1 MEALV
6 PLAGYNIIIIDMLMT
21 QTWRWYGPNDPVTLS
36 DVSQA
41 GATGIVNALHQIPNG
56 EVWSLQEI
64 QKRKNEIENAGLTW
78 DVVESLP
85 VHEKIKTRTGDFKQ
99 IIENYKLSMK
109 NLASCGVYVIC
120 YNFMPILDW
129 TRTRLDMPMEDGS
142 LALEFNALE
151 LRVFDLHILKRE
163 GAEQDYTT
171 DEMDQAKDQFIKL
184 TSSEIQRISDNILK
198 GLPGSEE
205 GYSMDEFKAML
216 DTYKGID
223 ADQLRSHLVKFL
235 EEIIPL
241 ADQLGIRMC
250 IHPDDPPFSL
260 LGLPRVVSTQ
270 SDYQYIFNQ
279 VTSLSNGITF
289 CTGSLGVRADNDLPA
304 IFDVFADRVH
314 FLHLR
319 STKRDIEGNFFEA
332 DHLTG
337 DVDMFEIITRVI
349 KEQRRRA
356 SEKREDLSIP
366 MRPDHGHQMLDDLI
380 KPKINPGYSA
390 IGRLRGLA
398 ELRGLEWGINKMI

>member
-1 MEALV
+1 MK
-6 PLAGYNIIIIDMLMT
+6 MK
-21 QTWRWYGPNDPVTLS
+21 QTWRWYGPNDPVSLL
-36 DVSQA
+36 DVKQA
-41 GATGIVNALHQIPNG
+41 GATGIVNALHHIPNG
-56 EVWSLQEI
+56 EIWSVKEI
-64 QKRKNEIENAGLTW
+64 QKRKSEIEKAGLTW

-85 VHEKIKTRTGDFKQ
+85 VHEKIKTRTQDFNLMIQ
-99 IIENYKLSMK
+99 NYKQSMK
-109 NLASCGVYVIC
+109 NLANCGVHVIC

-129 TRTRLDMPMEDGS
+129 TRTRLDMPLENGS
-142 LALEFNALE
+142 LALEYNASE
-151 LRVFDLHILKRE
+151 LRVFDLHIIQRE
-163 GAEQDYTT
+163 GAEQDYTK
-171 DEMDQAKDQFIKL
+171 EEIEQAKNHFEDLEASDIK
-184 TSSEIQRISDNILK
+184 RISDNMLK

-205 GYSMDEFKAML
+205 GYSMEEFKIML

-260 LGLPRVVSTQ
+260 LGLPRIMSTQ
-270 SDYQYIFNQ
+270 SDYQHIFDR
-279 VTSLSNGITF
+279 VTPISNGITF

-304 IFDVFADRVH
+304 IFDAFADRVH

-319 STKRDIEGNFFEA
+319 STKRDARGNFFEA

-349 KEQRRRA
+349 KEQRRRV
-356 SEKREDLSIP
+356 SENRHDASIP
-366 MRPDHGHQMLDDLI
+366 MRPDHGHQMLDDLV

-390 IGRLRGLA
+390 IGRLKGLA
-398 ELRGLEWGINKMI
+398 ELRGLEWGINKMIR

>member
-1 MEALV
+1 
-6 PLAGYNIIIIDMLMT
+6 MT
-21 QTWRWYGPNDPVTLS
+21 QTWRWYGPNDPVGLL
-36 DVSQA
+36 DIRQA
-41 GATGIVNALHQIPNG
+41 GATGIVNALHHIPNG
-56 EVWSLQEI
+56 DIWSVEEI
-64 QKRKNEIENAGLTW
+64 QKRKNEIEKAGLTW

-85 VHEKIKTRTGDFKQ
+85 VHEKIKTRTEDFEQ
-99 IIENYKLSMK
+99 ITENYKQSMK
-109 NLASCGVYVIC
+109 NLASCSVYVIC

-129 TRTRLDMPMEDGS
+129 TRTRLDMPLEDGS
-142 LALEFNALE
+142 LALEYNASE
-151 LRVFDLHILKRE
+151 LRVFDLHILQRE
-163 GAEQDYTT
+163 GAQQDYTP
-171 DEMDQAKDQFIKL
+171 EEIEQAKKQFEDL
-184 TSSEIQRISDNILK
+184 EASDIQRISDNMLK

-205 GYSMDEFKAML
+205 GYSMEEFKTML

-241 ADQLGIRMC
+241 AEQLGIRMC

-260 LGLPRVVSTQ
+260 LGLPRIMSTR
-270 SDYQYIFNQ
+270 SDYQYIFDQ
-279 VTSLSNGITF
+279 VTPLSNGITF

-304 IFDVFADRVH
+304 IFDAFADRVH

-319 STKRDIEGNFFEA
+319 STKRDAQGNFFEA

-349 KEQRRRA
+349 REQRRRVA
-356 SEKREDLSIP
+356 ENRQDASIP
-366 MRPDHGHQMLDDLI
+366 MRPDHGHQMLDDLV

>member
-1 MEALV
+1 MK
-6 PLAGYNIIIIDMLMT
+6 MK
-21 QTWRWYGPNDPVTLS
+21 QTWRWYGPNDPVSLL
-36 DVSQA
+36 DVKQA
-41 GATGIVNALHQIPNG
+41 GATGIVNALHHIPNG
-56 EVWSLQEI
+56 EIWSVKEI
-64 QKRKNEIENAGLTW
+64 QKRKNEIEKAGLTW

-85 VHEKIKTRTGDFKQ
+85 VHEKIKTRTQDFKL
-99 IIENYKLSMK
+99 IIQNYKQSMK
-109 NLASCGVYVIC
+109 NLATCGVHVIC

-129 TRTRLDMPMEDGS
+129 TRTRLDMPLENGS
-142 LALEFNALE
+142 LALEYNASE
-151 LRVFDLHILKRE
+151 LRVFDLHIIQRE
-163 GAEQDYTT
+163 GAEQDYTK
-171 DEMDQAKDQFIKL
+171 EEIEQAKNHFKDLESSDIK
-184 TSSEIQRISDNILK
+184 RISDNMLK

-205 GYSMDEFKAML
+205 GYSMDEFKIML

-260 LGLPRVVSTQ
+260 LGLPRIMSTQ
-270 SDYQYIFNQ
+270 SDYQYIFDR
-279 VTSLSNGITF
+279 VTPISNGITF

-304 IFDVFADRVH
+304 IFDAFADRIH

-319 STKRDIEGNFFEA
+319 STKRDARGNFFEA

-349 KEQRRRA
+349 KEQRRRV
-356 SEKREDLSIP
+356 SENRHDASIP
-366 MRPDHGHQMLDDLI
+366 MRPDHGHQMLDDLV

-390 IGRLRGLA
+390 IGRLKGLA
-398 ELRGLEWGINKMI
+398 ELRGLEWGINKMIR